1 VRDRLKTHTLC
12 PVGMVNRALLARASE
27 KGIPIPWLF
36 PIPGDPLE
44 MIFVMP
50 TFTRWNI
57 HPLSFRNQ

>member
-1 VRDRLKTHTLC
+1 
-12 PVGMVNRALLARASE
+12 MVSRALLARASE

-57 HPLSFRNQ
+57 YPLSFRNQ